1 MTGMSADT
9 TNRCDR
15 AAALTVIAG
24 SPGISTIDL
33 LDRLH
38 LAVVADSLDWLHRA
52 GRSEG
57 FGQDLDGR
65 WWTVDDNPAIAREFR
80 EDRPTP
86 AHRRF
91 LAARATL
98 GGA

>member
-1 MTGMSADT
+1 MSAET
-9 TNRCDR
+9 SNQPERS
-15 AAALTVIAG
+15 AALTVIAQ

-33 LDRLH
+33 LDRLR
-38 LAVVADSLDWLHRA
+38 LEVVADSLAWLHA
-52 GRSEG
+52 QGRIVG

-65 WWTVDDNPAIAREFR
+65 WWTVDDNPVIAREFR

-91 LAARATL
+91 LAAMTSL